1 MLDKHR
7 PHLASI
13 TGFRGKNL
21 GPLKGFSSLFLVM
34 VSPPTH
40 VLPTLTRLKQ
50 LFSRRH
56 LSLVAAAVL
65 AISIGTQ
72 WPASAGSRTAHVG
85 VANTQFQLTIGTP
98 DPTETS
104 AYAPPAA
111 NALSGYAESYVTNF
125 AGTSLPAGWDVFTGI
140 PGGDPGGHFGAS
152 HVVVGNGMLSLN
164 TFRDPAW
171 NNSWVTGGVCQCGVS
186 KKYAA
191 YFVRSRVTGA
201 GPTEVELLW
210 PTGNQWPPEIDFNET
225 GGSITSTTSSVH
237 FGATNHIVPRRVVI
251 NMTLWHTWG
260 VIWTPTEVIY
270 TVDGR
275 IWGEFT
281 NTQDISSAPMTLDLE
296 QRQECEEN
304 RQCPTSPES
313 MQINWVAEYSK

>member
-1 MLDKHR
+1 
-7 PHLASI
+7 
-13 TGFRGKNL
+13 
-21 GPLKGFSSLFLVM
+21 M

-56 LSLVAAAVL
+56 LSLVAAAAL

-72 WPASAGSRTAHVG
+72 WPASAGTRTAHVG

-111 NALSGYAESYVTNF
+111 NALSGYAQSYVTNF
-125 AGTSLPAGWDVFTGI
+125 AGTALPAGWDVFTGI

-186 KKYAA
+186 HKYAA

-210 PTGNQWPPEIDFNET
+210 PIGNQWPPEIDFNET

-260 VIWTPTEVIY
+260 VIWTPSEVIY

-275 IWGEFT
+275 IWGEFA
-281 NTQDISSAPMTLDLE
+281 NTQDISSTPMTLDLE

>member
-1 MLDKHR
+1 
-7 PHLASI
+7 
-13 TGFRGKNL
+13 
-21 GPLKGFSSLFLVM
+21 M

-40 VLPTLTRLKQ
+40 VLSAPTRLKH
-50 LFSRRH
+50 LFSRRN
-56 LSLVAAAVL
+56 LSLVAAAAL
-65 AISIGTQ
+65 AVSLGAQ
-72 WPASAGSRTAHVG
+72 WPASADPRSAHI
-85 VANTQFQLTIGTP
+85 ASTQFKLTIGTP
-98 DPTETS
+98 DPTEAS
-104 AYAPPAA
+104 AYAPPAPT
-111 NALSGYAESYVTNF
+111 ALAGYAETYVTNF

-152 HVVVGNGMLSLN
+152 HVVVANGMLSLN
-164 TFRDPAW
+164 TYRDPAW
-171 NNSWVTGGVCQCGVS
+171 NNAWVTGGLCQCGVS
-186 KKYAA
+186 NKYAA
-191 YFVRSRVTGA
+191 YFVRSRVTGP

-237 FGATNHIVPRRVVI
+237 FGATNTIIPRRVYI

-260 VIWTPTEVIY
+260 VIWTPSEVIY

-275 IWGEFT
+275 IWGEFKSA
-281 NTQDISSAPMTLDLE
+281 QDISSVPMTLDLE

-313 MQINWVAEYSK
+313 MQVNWVAEYTK